1 MEDKTFIKAHV
12 TGTYTETEERIKNDK
27 LLLNMIE
34 SERAERTED
43 TKYIEKRLR
52 KHDFVLNFVISL
64 SVGLLLS
71 MISIALQTLN

>member
-1 MEDKTFIKAHV
+1 MEDKIFIKSHV

-71 MISIALQTLN
+71 MISIAFQR

>member
-12 TGTYTETEERIKNDK
+12 TGACAETEERIKNDK

-71 MISIALQTLN
+71 MISIALQR

>member
-1 MEDKTFIKAHV
+1 MEDKTFIKAHI
-12 TGTYTETEERIKNDK
+12 TGTYTETEERIENDK

-64 SVGLLLS
+64 LVGLLLS
-71 MISIALQTLN
+71 MISIALQR

>member
-1 MEDKTFIKAHV
+1 MEDKIFIKSHV

-64 SVGLLLS
+64 LVGLLLS
-71 MISIALQTLN
+71 MISIALQR

>member
-12 TGTYTETEERIKNDK
+12 TGTYTETEERIKNDE
-27 LLLNMIE
+27 LLLKMIE

-52 KHDFVLNFVISL
+52 KHDFTLNFVISL

-71 MISIALQTLN
+71 MISIALQVSN

>member
-12 TGTYTETEERIKNDK
+12 TGIDTEIEKCIKNDK

-71 MISIALQTLN
+71 MILIALQTSN

>member
-52 KHDFVLNFVISL
+52 KHDFALNFFISL

-71 MISIALQTLN
+71 MISIALQR

>member
-1 MEDKTFIKAHV
+1 MEDKIFIKSHI
-12 TGTYTETEERIKNDK
+12 TGTYTETEERIENDK

-43 TKYIEKRLR
+43 TKYIDKRLR
-52 KHDFVLNFVISL
+52 KHDFALNFVISL

-71 MISIALQTLN
+71 MILIALQR